1 MDRKTIEAR
10 LRALVQEGDAIYK
23 AAETEE
29 RALSEDE
36 QKRMGEIEAGVA
48 ECEADLKARD
58 KRAGWQRKT
67 EELRRFEAPEHV
79 PGDGDKPTED
89 RRSYHGWPEENAEQF
104 FRCVIASRRG
114 QELPGDI
121 HEELRQTFM
130 ESRIT
135 GQGTLIDAKGGNLV
149 PKTINTTILR
159 KMFSD
164 GQIIQRCQQV
174 PITVGKTAEWN
185 AVKENSRASGSRFGG
200 ITVGR
205 FGEGVGP
212 TASTAE
218 TERIKLELKSL
229 GSLVY
234 LTGEQIEDGPQM
246 LTLINDLVPA
256 AIRFAIEDEIINGA
270 GGPAMEGILNAA
282 ATVSVA
288 KETSQA
294 AATILFENIVNM
306 WSRMFAPSRS
316 NAVWLINQ
324 DIEPQLMTMTLAVGT
339 GGVPVYI
346 PANSASNAP
355 YGTLMGR
362 PVVPVEHCATL
373 GTVGDIILA
382 DFGQYLYASK
392 GGIRTAQS
400 MHVKFVENETAL
412 RFELRNDGKSWWPS
426 ALTPASGSNTL
437 SPFVTL
443 ATRA

>member
-23 AAETEE
+23 AAETED
-29 RALSEDE
+29 RALSDDE
-36 QKRMGEIEAGVA
+36 QARMEDIEAGVS
-48 ECEADLKARD
+48 ECEADIKTVD

-67 EELRRFEAPEHV
+67 DELRRFETTESIPGEPERLV
-79 PGDGDKPTED
+79 ED
-89 RRSYHGWPEENAEQF
+89 RSNYHSWPVEEAEQF
-104 FRCVIASRRG
+104 FRCVIAARQG
-114 QELPGDI
+114 NELPADV
-121 HEELRQTFM
+121 HPELRNTFM
-130 ESRIT
+130 ESRVT
-135 GQGTLIDAKGGNLV
+135 GQGTLIGADGGLLV

-159 KMFSD
+159 KMFGD
-164 GQIIQRCQQV
+164 GQIIQRTQQV

-185 AVKENSRASGSRFGG
+185 AVKENSRVSGSRFGG

-212 TASTAE
+212 TASKAAV
-218 TERIKLELKSL
+218 ERIKLELKSL
-229 GSLVY
+229 GALVY

-256 AIRFAIEDEIINGA
+256 AIRFAVEDEIINGA
-270 GGPAMEGILNAA
+270 GGPAMEGVLNAN
-282 ATVSVA
+282 ATVTVTAESGQ
-288 KETSQA
+288 SSG
-294 AATILFENIVNM
+294 TILFENIVNM
-306 WSRMFAPSRS
+306 WSRMHAPSRANS
-316 NAVWLINQ
+316 IWLINQ
-324 DIEPQLMTMTLAVGT
+324 DIEPQLMTMTLSVGT

-362 PVVPVEHCATL
+362 PVVPVEHCQTL
-373 GTVGDIILA
+373 GTEGDIILA

-412 RFELRNDGKSWWPS
+412 RFELRNDGKVWWPS
-426 ALTPASGSNTL
+426 ALTPANGSNTL

-443 ATRA
+443 ATR